1 MRYFSVK
8 LDQMEEERKAV
19 SRLAEERAQ
28 KYREMIDMTNQ
39 IKMNVNEYDRGIDGQ
54 FEHIQ
59 TRYEMLRDLQE
70 LKYSKNKQKVEV
82 NLHNILKDIQE
93 YNKIKDKDYFVDKTD
108 S

>member
-39 IKMNVNEYDRGIDGQ
+39 IKMNVNEYDKGIDG
-54 FEHIQ
+54 
-59 TRYEMLRDLQE
+59 
-70 LKYSKNKQKVEV
+70 
-82 NLHNILKDIQE
+82 
-93 YNKIKDKDYFVDKTD
+93 
-108 S
+108 